1 MKILQYILVAA
12 LSSVM
17 LSSCIRHEL
26 LNAECDITAATLE
39 GDVLNRAPQINNNT
53 VLFVLKDNVSA
64 DALAPEFTLT
74 PGATIDPPNGTVRD
88 FTEPQQYTVTSEDG
102 KWHKTYTV
110 TVQTNFYVSLEYDF
124 ESVRLIETNK
134 GKSHYDQ
141 FYQDGD
147 EGGATLTWASAN
159 QAFVIATFGAATEPD
174 QFPTYQG
181 DNGVEGKC
189 AVLVTRATST
199 FASKLG
205 KPIAAGNL
213 FFGTFDDT
221 NMDMN
226 NPLAATHF
234 GIPFM
239 NIPTHFSGY
248 YKYKPGD
255 VFRQVDADKNFVEV
269 PGRVDIFNLYA
280 VMYEVTADMP
290 YLDGSNVLAPD
301 NPNII
306 CTAEI
311 PDRHASDEWV
321 YFNIPFRY
329 RVGKTI
335 DKDKLAAGLYN
346 LAIVASSSMDGDLF
360 AGAIGSTLMIDELL
374 LTCSTED

>member
-189 AVLVTRATST
+189 AVRRYKHGHEQSSGRHT
-199 FASKLG
+199 FRNSVHEY
-205 KPIAAGNL
+205 
-213 FFGTFDDT
+213 T
-221 NMDMN
+221 
-226 NPLAATHF
+226 
-234 GIPFM
+234 
-239 NIPTHFSGY
+239 
-248 YKYKPGD
+248 
-255 VFRQVDADKNFVEV
+255 DAFQ
-269 PGRVDIFNLYA
+269 R
-280 VMYEVTADMP
+280 
-290 YLDGSNVLAPD
+290 
-301 NPNII
+301 
-306 CTAEI
+306 
-311 PDRHASDEWV
+311 
-321 YFNIPFRY
+321 
-329 RVGKTI
+329 
-335 DKDKLAAGLYN
+335 
-346 LAIVASSSMDGDLF
+346 
-360 AGAIGSTLMIDELL
+360 LL
-374 LTCSTED
+374 

>member
-17 LSSCIRHEL
+17 LGSCIRQEP
-26 LNAECDITAATLE
+26 LNAECDITAVTLA
-39 GDVLNRAPQINNNT
+39 GDILNRAPQINNNT
-53 VLFVLKDNVSA
+53 ILFVLKDNVSA

-74 PGATIDPPNGTVRD
+74 PGATIEPPSGTARD
-88 FTEPQQYTVTSEDG
+88 FSEPQQYTVTSEDG

-110 TVQTNFYVSLEYDF
+110 TVQTNIYVSLAYDF
-124 ESVRLIETNK
+124 ESARLIEARQ
-134 GKSHYDQ
+134 GKAHYDE
-141 FYQDGD
+141 FYQEGSDG
-147 EGGATLTWASAN
+147 ENTVTWASAN
-159 QAFVIATFGAATEPD
+159 SAFVLTLQGTEPE

-181 DNGVEGKC
+181 DDGVKGKC
-189 AVLVTRATST
+189 AVLVTRST
-199 FASKLG
+199 GRFGSAAG

-213 FFGTFDDT
+213 FFGSFDGT
-221 NMDMN
+221 NAMI
-226 NPLAATHF
+226 NPLGATHF

-255 VFRQVDADKNFVEV
+255 VFQQYDANKNFIEI

-290 YLDGSNVLAPD
+290 YLDGSNVLAAD

-311 PDRHASDEWV
+311 PDRHSSDEWV
-321 YFNIPFRY
+321 AFNVPFRY

-335 DKDKLAAGLYN
+335 DKEKLAAGLYN

-360 AGAIGSTLMIDELL
+360 AGAVGSTLMIDELL